1 MKEIIMMIDN
11 TKMNIFMNSNIAHH
25 HPLLHLLNT
34 VLEFD
39 QNDYHIEFI
48 QKVDISNNPNN
59 FYRKSLMLHT
69 CKRGCYDH
77 FEMKD
82 KAWSKF

>member
-48 QKVDISNNPNN
+48 QKVDIEITQIILWEST
-59 FYRKSLMLHT
+59 MLNT
-69 CKRGCYDH
+69 YKRGCYDH

>member
-48 QKVDISNNPNN
+48 QKVDIAITQTILRESI
-59 FYRKSLMLHT
+59 MLHT
-69 CKRGCYDH
+69 YKRGCYDH

>member
-39 QNDYHIEFI
+39 QNYYHIELI
-48 QKVDISNNPNN
+48 QKVDIAITQTIVRESI
-59 FYRKSLMLHT
+59 MLHT
-69 CKRGCYDH
+69 YKRGCYDV